1 VEWKGAKVEVPEA
14 YRAAL
19 GEKYWM

>member
-19 GEKYWM
+19 AEKYWM